1 MENNMTDIEITRE
14 DLEELTPEELVELK
28 IKLDEMS
35 LRIEELLEDEE

>member
-1 MENNMTDIEITRE
+1 MKNNKKDKEITRE